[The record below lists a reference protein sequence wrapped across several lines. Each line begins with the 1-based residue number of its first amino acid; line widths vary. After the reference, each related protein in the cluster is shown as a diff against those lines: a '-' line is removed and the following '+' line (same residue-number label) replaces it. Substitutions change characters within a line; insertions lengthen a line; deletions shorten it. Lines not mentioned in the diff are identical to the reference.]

1 MKILIFG
8 PKARYDL
15 YLPEFV
21 RDLPVELVFS
31 GAHQSS
37 LQAAEENPDAQVI
50 FADAITEA
58 AYPLC
63 ECTPEKYAV

>member
-21 RDLPVELVFS
+21 QDLPVELVFS
-31 GAHQSS
+31 GTRQST
-37 LQAAEENPDAQVI
+37 LQAAEENPDAEVI
-50 FADAITEA
+50 FADAITHVGREIMDKL
-58 AYPLC
+58 P
-63 ECTPEKYAV
+63 